1 VLKSGV
7 RAACAAVLRDVVT
20 WPAGASAANLP
31 DGWGHPPD
39 KAGGGIAVTAVRTRA
54 PDRLAHQH
62 ENAHTMTPATTTA
75 PVTCPKDPGGHR
87 AAATEENHGMTKK
100 PSRRRLRRDVRA
112 LLLAVAITMLS
123 AAPAVAAPQWLL
135 DANANSTAAPGGTID
150 YHVLLINIGDSQAD
164 GTGGDPIVFR
174 ASLPPEV
181 RATGVVLI
189 LPPFGTFDASVAG
202 WSCTGD
208 GPGPAPNIVGAN
220 NIECSL
226 AGAVDSHSLNAGFP
240 LKPVVTTDVDGAAS
254 GKLEA
259 AFTVSGAG
267 APEVATHEVTQIAA
281 TSPAFGVES
290 FDGAVTADPAGSPY
304 TQAGGH
310 PYGASTT
317 IDFNTETNDNPLIGD
332 LWPVAAP
339 KTLSVELPPGLVGYP
354 TAAARCDAGDLAVGQ
369 CSSASQVGTVVIH
382 INGIIFNNVL
392 GPFPLFNLD
401 PPPDVPAQF
410 GFYIYGVVTTLAAH
424 VRSDSDYGVTITAPK
439 LPEGLAFTGSTV
451 TLWGFP
457 SDDVHTPERACP
469 GSTPEY
475 APNHSPPCASGAPR
489 LPFLRNPT
497 SCPDPGR
504 GLTTNLTVDA
514 WNDPGRLATASFT
527 SHDVPGYPRA
537 PQNWGP
543 ELGPRDCGKV
553 PFTPRLRVAPV
564 APARAGSPTGF
575 SFDVSLP
582 QPPDPDGIGQ
592 SDLKKAVVTLP
603 EGVRVSPSS
612 AAGLG
617 GCSTA
622 QIALHTLQEPSC
634 PDSSKIGEVTLDTPL
649 LSDSLHGSVYL
660 ATPFDNPSRT
670 LLALYIVVRGHGV
683 LIKLP
688 GQVTADNDHEGQLTA
703 TFDDNPQAPFSNL
716 RLTFN
721 DGPRAPI
728 TTPDKCGTYT
738 AHAVFT
744 GWSGATATAD
754 SSFTLAQDAD
764 GTPCK
769 AHGFDPG
776 FDAGTANPVA
786 GKTTSFHLR
795 VTRPDQ
801 NPQLAG
807 LTVHMPQGLT
817 GYVSHVDLCGA
828 TDAAQGTCPAGS
840 KIGDVTVG
848 SGAGSNPFFITNGR
862 AYLTGPYK
870 GAAYGV
876 AIVVP
881 AVAGPFDLGN
891 VNVRSA
897 LFVDKHDATLRV
909 VSDPLPTILQ
919 GIPLDVRDVRVAVD
933 KPGFILNPT
942 SCAQKRVDGTIVS
955 TLAQRA
961 SVSSRFEVGDCA
973 SLGFKPRMVLT
984 VGGRGHTH
992 RNQTSPLSTTLTM
1005 PPRNQAGLR
1014 FIRVTLP
1021 TTINARLNT
1030 IQDAC
1035 TRAEFESDISKCA
1048 HAKAGSAV
1056 ASVPLLRDPIRGTVY
1071 FVKNGR
1077 PIPDLFVAL
1086 RGQVDFDLIGR
1097 ITIPGGNHLSTTF
1110 DAAPDVP
1117 VRSFR
1122 LSLLGGFRT
1131 ASIGAVENLCTA
1143 HARRQ
1148 KAEVDYIAQ
1157 NGKVLQVHPALRV
1170 AGCGGRHGGR

>member
-1 VLKSGV
+1 MSPATITATTMNRVTITAP
-7 RAACAAVLRDVVT
+7 AAC
-20 WPAGASAANLP
+20 S
-31 DGWGHPPD
+31 
-39 KAGGGIAVTAVRTRA
+39 
-54 PDRLAHQH
+54 
-62 ENAHTMTPATTTA
+62 
-75 PVTCPKDPGGHR
+75 KDPGGHR
-87 AAATEENHGMTKK
+87 AAATEENHGMTKR
-100 PSRRRLRRDVRA
+100 PSRRRLRRDVRT
-112 LLLAVAITMLS
+112 LLLAVAITLLS
-123 AAPAVAAPQWLL
+123 AAPALAAPQWLL

-150 YHVLLINIGDSQAD
+150 YHLQLTNIGDAQAD

-174 ASLPPEV
+174 AALPPEV
-181 RATGVVLI
+181 SATGIKLL
-189 LPPFGTFDASVAG
+189 LPPFGNFDWSDFG
-202 WSCTGD
+202 WTCSGD
-208 GPGPAPNIVGAN
+208 GPDPAPNIVGARN
-220 NIECSL
+220 LECSIS
-226 AGAVDSHSLNAGFP
+226 GAVDPHSFSAFVP
-240 LKPVVTTDVDGAAS
+240 LKPVITTDVRGDAS
-254 GKLEA
+254 GTLES
-259 AFTVSGAG
+259 AFTLSGAG
-267 APEVATHEVTQIAA
+267 APEVATYKA
-281 TSPAFGVES
+281 THITTDPPTFGVDA
-290 FDGAVTADPAGSPY
+290 FDGAVIADAAGTPDTKAGDYPY
-304 TQAGGH
+304 A
-310 PYGASTT
+310 ASTT

-339 KTLSVELPPGLVGYP
+339 KTLSVALPPGLVGYP
-354 TAAARCDAGDLAVGQ
+354 TAAARCDAGDLAFKD
-369 CSSASQVGTVVIH
+369 CPPSSQVGTVVIH
-382 INGIIFNNVL
+382 INGIVGSNVL
-392 GPFPLFNLD
+392 GPIPIYNLD
-401 PPPDVPAQF
+401 PPPDLPAQF
-410 GFYIYGVVTTLAAH
+410 GFNIYGVVSTLSAH
-424 VRSDSDYGVTITAPK
+424 VRSDSDYGVTVTAPK
-439 LPEGLAFTGSTV
+439 LPEGLAFTGTTV
-451 TLWGFP
+451 TLWGLP
-457 SDDVHTPERACP
+457 SSDVHTPERACP
-469 GSTPEY
+469 GGADTPDY
-475 APNHSPPCASGAPR
+475 APVHGPTCASGAPR

-497 SCPDPGR
+497 SCPDPTR
-504 GLTTNLTVDA
+504 GLTTTLTVDA
-514 WNDPGRLATASFT
+514 WSDPGRLATASVA
-527 SHDVPGYPRA
+527 SHAPPGYPHA
-537 PQNWGP
+537 PPWVP
-543 ELGPRDCGKV
+543 ELGITDCDDV
-553 PFTPRLRVAPV
+553 PFTPTLRAAPV
-564 APARAGSPTGF
+564 EPARAGAPTGF
-575 SFDVSLP
+575 SFDVSIP
-582 QPPDPDGIGQ
+582 QPQDPNGTGQ

-603 EGVRVSPSS
+603 EGMRVSPSS

-617 GCSTA
+617 ACSAA

-634 PDSSKIGEVTLDTPL
+634 PISSKVGEVTLDTPL

-683 LIKLP
+683 LIKQASKVDSNP
-688 GQVTADNDHEGQLTA
+688 DTGQLTS
-703 TFDDNPQAPFSNL
+703 TFEDIPQAPFSNL
-716 RLTFN
+716 HLAFN

-728 TTPDKCGTYT
+728 TTPDRCGTYT

-744 GWSGATATAD
+744 GWSGAVATAD

-801 NPQLAG
+801 NQQIAG
-807 LTVHMPQGLT
+807 LTVRMPQGLT
-817 GYVSHVDLCGA
+817 GYVSRVDLCGA

-848 SGAGSNPFFITNGR
+848 SGAGSNPFFITNGQ

-870 GAAYGV
+870 GAPYGV
-876 AIVVP
+876 SIVVP
-881 AVAGPFDLGN
+881 AVAGPFNLGN

-919 GIPLDVRDVRVAVD
+919 GIPLDVRDVRVSVN
-933 KPGFILNPT
+933 KPQFIVNPT
-942 SCAQKRVDGTIVS
+942 SCVQKRVDGTIVS
-955 TLAQRA
+955 TLATRA
-961 SVSSRFEVGDCA
+961 SVSARFEVGDCA

-992 RNQTSPLSTTLTM
+992 RNQTSPLTTTLTM

-1014 FIRVTLP
+1014 FVRVTLP
-1021 TTINARLNT
+1021 PTINARLNT
-1030 IQDAC
+1030 INDAC

-1056 ASVPLLRDPIRGTVY
+1056 ASTPLLRAPLRGNVY

-1117 VRSFR
+1117 IRSFR

-1131 ASIGAVENLCTA
+1131 ASIGAVKNLCSA
-1143 HARRQ
+1143 ASRRE
-1148 KAEVDYIAQ
+1148 KAELDYIAQ
-1157 NGKVLQVHPALRV
+1157 NGKVLQIQQPLKV
-1170 AGCGGRHGGR
+1170 AGCGKGGRHRRR